1 MEGGGVE
8 EMRWSRE
15 GDGRETLTLTKKTK
29 KIVLYLMR
37 KTQGGGEQKGVG
49 RGITG
54 QGTPKGEIWV
64 SGARLGIT
72 PSKYVFSLMVYQLG
86 EENCILCVSNYP
98 H

>member
-1 MEGGGVE
+1 MEQRG
-8 EMRWSRE
+8 RWERDSYINQE
-15 GDGRETLTLTKKTK
+15 NK